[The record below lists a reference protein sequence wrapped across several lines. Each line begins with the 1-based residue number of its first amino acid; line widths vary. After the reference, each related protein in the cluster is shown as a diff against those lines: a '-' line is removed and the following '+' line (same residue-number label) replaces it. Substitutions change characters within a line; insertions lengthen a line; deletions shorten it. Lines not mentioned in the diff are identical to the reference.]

1 MAQPPVGKPL
11 WLAAL
16 ALVAL
21 ASASA
26 WLYRARLSRAVRPEA
41 GLNLLLITVDTLRAD
56 ALGCYG
62 NTRVATPVIDRL
74 AAAGVRFATAHG
86 HNVVTL
92 PSHCNILS
100 GRLPTEHGVR
110 DNSGFRFPENIE
122 TLATLLK
129 RAGYVTGAFVSAFP
143 LESRFGLTRGFDV
156 YDDHFGGTG
165 ETAAFH
171 MEERR
176 GADTVAAARRW
187 LDTQAG
193 RKTFTWIHVYDPHAP
208 YAAPEPFASR
218 FAAEPYLG
226 EVSAVDAALAPLLE
240 PLLQG
245 GDAGKTLVVLTADH
259 GEALGEHG
267 EATHGIF
274 AYEGTLRVPLILF
287 APGHL
292 PARVVTSPAQHVDI
306 VPTVLDLLK
315 VAPPA
320 NAAPFAGRSLLTAV
334 TGEDAS
340 PRTAYFEA
348 LSASLNRGWA
358 PLHGVIRGGVKYI
371 DLPLPELYDLGADAK
386 ELANLVSR
394 EPVRLDEMRSLLSS
408 AKSQDRGIAR
418 TAEDAD
424 VRERLRGLGYISA
437 SGTPA
442 KAGYTDADDPKN
454 LIQYD
459 NMINE
464 AIARYSNGDLEGA
477 LRVSGEIVRRKP
489 DMALGRMHF
498 GFLQRQTGNI
508 AEAVAQL
515 KAALALNPYDMDV
528 VSLLGAYLSEA
539 GRSKEAVA
547 VLEPY
552 AARRDADVEVLVSY
566 GINLAGVG
574 RGADAIA
581 AFERVRRID
590 PSNAM
595 ALVNIGTVHLMAGEQ
610 RRRAR
615 HSFAS
620 ALAAN
625 PSLARAHN
633 SLGRHRGRRGP
644 VRRRASRSGAARWSW
659 SRAIRRPCS
668 TSAPCCI
675 RLNRPDG
682 SSPVPGP
689 LCRGCAPEPPMPP
702 ISPA

>member
-1 MAQPPVGKPL
+1 MAKRRT
-11 WLAAL
+11 
-16 ALVAL
+16 
-21 ASASA
+21 ASS
-26 WLYRARLSRAVRPEA
+26 P
-41 GLNLLLITVDTLRAD
+41 
-56 ALGCYG
+56 
-62 NTRVATPVIDRL
+62 TRR
-74 AAAGVRFATAHG
+74 
-86 HNVVTL
+86 
-92 PSHCNILS
+92 
-100 GRLPTEHGVR
+100 
-110 DNSGFRFPENIE
+110 
-122 TLATLLK
+122 
-129 RAGYVTGAFVSAFP
+129 
-143 LESRFGLTRGFDV
+143 
-156 YDDHFGGTG
+156 
-165 ETAAFH
+165 
-171 MEERR
+171 
-176 GADTVAAARRW
+176 
-187 LDTQAG
+187 
-193 RKTFTWIHVYDPHAP
+193 
-208 YAAPEPFASR
+208 
-218 FAAEPYLG
+218 
-226 EVSAVDAALAPLLE
+226 
-240 PLLQG
+240 
-245 GDAGKTLVVLTADH
+245 
-259 GEALGEHG
+259 
-267 EATHGIF
+267 
-274 AYEGTLRVPLILF
+274 TLRVPLILF

-334 TGEDAS
+334 AGEDAS

-595 ALVNIGTVHLMAGEQ
+595 ALVNIGTVHLMAGRQ
-610 RRRAR
+610 PTPPR
-615 HSFAS
+615 HSFATRWRRTR
-620 ALAAN
+620 
-625 PSLARAHN
+625 SLARAHN
-633 SLGRHRGRRGP
+633 SLGVIAAGAGPLRRSRRGVAPGRRA
-644 VRRRASRSGAARWSW
+644 RAERLPDPFQSRHPAATAEPPGRS
-659 SRAIRRPCS
+659 P
-668 TSAPCCI
+668 
-675 RLNRPDG
+675 
-682 SSPVPGP
+682 PVPGP
-689 LCRGCAPEPPMPP
+689 LCRGGPQSHRCRGHRPRERDWLN
-702 ISPA
+702 SSN